1 MVNSYLKIIFII
13 LFINQYIEGSIIYK
27 NYLVHNNNY
36 ITNNYE
42 DSLNKNLYEIIKN
55 KYDLLINNLNKI
67 PSNNKIVYFENKII
81 DKYFSKK
88 YEKIKNLEFKKNI
101 IDTENNL
108 IVKSVYFRKNNKNN
122 SIIKLLWQYYKDR
135 NKNNVNDIIKKY
147 DRNNLII
154 NYSIT
159 I

>member
-13 LFINQYIEGSIIYK
+13 LFINKYIEGSIIYK
-27 NYLVHNNNY
+27 NNLMNNNNY
-36 ITNNYE
+36 IIDNYE
-42 DSLNKNLYEIIKN
+42 DSLNKKFYEIIKN
-55 KYDLLINNLNKI
+55 NCDLLINNFNKI
-67 PSNNKIVYFENKII
+67 PSNSKIVYFENKII
-81 DKYFSKK
+81 DKYFSKR

-122 SIIKLLWQYYKDR
+122 IIKLLWQYYKDR

-147 DRNNLII
+147 DRKNLII